1 MAPSRLV
8 LASGSAYRRAL
19 LARLRVPFEWRAPDV
34 DESPLRGEA
43 PAKRAARLAADKA
56 GALREAFPAAC
67 IVGSDQVAVCAGGV
81 LGKPGSARDAR
92 EQLERCAGQCVEFFT
107 AACLIDPG
115 SELMQTHVDRTVVHL
130 RKLSAAQIERYVAL
144 DEPYDCAGAFK
155 AESLGI
161 ALFERADSSDP
172 TALIGL
178 PLIWLAAALT
188 RAGIEVP

>member
-1 MAPSRLV
+1 MQRKRLV
-8 LASGSAYRRAL
+8 LASGSTYRRAL
-19 LARLRVPFEWRAPDV
+19 LARLKLPFEWRAPEI
-34 DESPLRGEA
+34 DEGLLRGEA
-43 PAKRAARLAADKA
+43 PRARAERLAANKA
-56 GALREAFPAAC
+56 RALRSAFPGAC
-67 IVGSDQVAVCAGGV
+67 LIGSDQVAVCGDA
-81 LGKPGSARDAR
+81 LLAKPGTARSAR
-92 EQLERCAGQCVEFFT
+92 EQLERCAGRTVDFFT
-107 AACLIDPG
+107 AACVIDLEG
-115 SELMQTHVDRTVVHL
+115 GLAQAHVDHTAVRL
-130 RKLSAAQIERYVAL
+130 RRLSSEQIERYVAV